1 VSVLVQMLAFWG
13 PLAERTAS
21 TSWMAVGTRLCCV
34 PVAGHGYPFRPSFL
48 TLAGRER
55 VTWYCL
61 LLMLSA
67 KYVSGMGSVQYIER
81 SYFDII

>member
-1 VSVLVQMLAFWG
+1 
-13 PLAERTAS
+13 
-21 TSWMAVGTRLCCV
+21 
-34 PVAGHGYPFRPSFL
+34 L